1 MTTQRHASAQL
12 PEILSDLGR
21 GPYPEYIDNILA
33 STARQRQRRVWMLLE
48 RWLPMDLVREPVLSP
63 RLPWRQLSIV
73 AIIVI
78 ALIGATFAVLSST
91 PRPLPAP
98 FGPAANGV
106 IAYEVGGD
114 IYVGNP
120 ASGDA
125 RAIVTGPEMDT
136 RPRFSL
142 DGRTVVF
149 GREGG
154 DGLVQL
160 YLVGADGSNLRA
172 LTDTP
177 INLLVA
183 NVGRG
188 WEAYEFAPD
197 GQSILTSID
206 VHGVPGIGVI
216 DVRTGALRT
225 LDTTGPVFEPSY
237 RPPDG
242 REILFLERG
251 AHTTV
256 SAIDPTTGTVRQ
268 IVELPPMH
276 DVAGAS
282 WSPDGSS
289 IAYWSWSTEFSGL
302 SARTHIVN
310 ADGTGDRELPMPPE
324 ATWNAHA
331 AWSNDGTRIFTVR
344 GYTADYRD
352 VRGFVQSADR
362 SDTGIEVAPT
372 GSVENECC
380 AAWSWSPDDRFL
392 LGRPVAFTGAR
403 APQVL
408 VDVEKRKLVPT
419 PWSATSDPTWQRL
432 APEN

>member
-1 MTTQRHASAQL
+1 
-12 PEILSDLGR
+12 
-21 GPYPEYIDNILA
+21 
-33 STARQRQRRVWMLLE
+33 MLLE
-48 RWLPMDLVREPVLSP
+48 RWLPMDLVRDPVLSP
-63 RLPWRQLSIV
+63 RLPWRQLSIA
-73 AIIVI
+73 AILII
-78 ALIGATFAVLSST
+78 ALIGGALAVLSST
-91 PRPLPAP
+91 PRPLPPP
-98 FGPAANGV
+98 FGPAANGL

-120 ASGDA
+120 ASGDTK
-125 RAIVTGPEMDT
+125 AIVTGPGTDT

-142 DGRTVVF
+142 DGSTVVF
-149 GREGG
+149 GRDSGP
-154 DGLVQL
+154 GLVQL
-160 YLVGADGSNLRA
+160 YVVGADGSNLRA

-183 NVGRG
+183 SIGRG

-197 GQSILTSID
+197 GRSVLVSID
-206 VHGVPGIGVI
+206 VNGIPAIGVI
-216 DVRTGALRT
+216 DVQTGALRT
-225 LDTTGPVFEPSY
+225 LDTDGFAIEPSY

-242 REILFLERG
+242 HEILFIARG
-251 AHTTV
+251 SHTTL
-256 SAIDPTTGTVRQ
+256 SAIDPTTGAIRQ
-268 IVELPPMH
+268 IYELPPRH

-282 WSPDGSS
+282 WSPDGSR
-289 IAYWSWSTEFSGL
+289 IAYWAWSNEFSGL

-324 ATWNAHA
+324 AMWNAHA
-331 AWSNDGTRIFTVR
+331 SWSNDGTRIFTVR

-352 VRGFVQSADR
+352 VRGFVQSADGN
-362 SDTGIEVAPT
+362 DPGIEVAPS

-392 LGRPVAFTGAR
+392 LGRPVAFSAAR

-408 VDVEKRKLVPT
+408 IDVEKRKVVPT

-432 APEN
+432 AP